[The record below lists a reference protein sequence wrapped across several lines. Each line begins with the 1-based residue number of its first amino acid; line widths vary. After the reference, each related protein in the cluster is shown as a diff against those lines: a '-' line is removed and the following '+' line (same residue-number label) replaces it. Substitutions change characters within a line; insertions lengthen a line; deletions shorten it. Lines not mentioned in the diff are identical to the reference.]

1 MARIINLSE
10 FNNYR
15 KTLSE
20 IKIDEDVLSFE
31 NKEGDLVVMRP
42 SEAKEVIRE
51 FFINELD
58 LYLDDIVV
66 NYKMKAN
73 TDVTLKLE
81 TFENRLNG
89 FIEDKF
95 NQISEKV
102 IERVI
107 TRLVEVEVN
116 KRVDEKLKKIKDK
129 L

>member
-1 MARIINLSE
+1 MGKIINLSE

-15 KTLSE
+15 KSLSE
-20 IKIDEDVLSFE
+20 IKIDEDVLSFQ

-102 IERVI
+102 IESVI
-107 TRLVEVEVN
+107 TRLVAEEVN
-116 KRVDEKLKKIKDK
+116 KRVDEKLKKIKDR

>member
-1 MARIINLSE
+1 MGKIINIQD

-15 KTLSE
+15 KHLSDV
-20 IKIDEDVLSFE
+20 KVDEDVLSFE

-58 LYLDDIVV
+58 LYLDDVV
-66 NYKMKAN
+66 INYKMKAT
-73 TDVTLKLE
+73 TDMSSKLE
-81 TFENRLNG
+81 TFQYRLEV
-89 FIEDKF
+89 FLDDKF
-95 NQISEKV
+95 NQITEKV
-102 IERVI
+102 MERVI
-107 TRLVEVEVN
+107 TRLVEEEVN

>member
-1 MARIINLSE
+1 MGKIINLSE

-15 KTLSE
+15 KSLSE

-42 SEAKEVIRE
+42 SEAKDVIRE
-51 FFINELD
+51 FFVHELD
-58 LYLDDIVV
+58 LYLDDIVI
-66 NYKMKAN
+66 NYKMKAT

-81 TFENRLNG
+81 IFENRLNG

-107 TRLVEVEVN
+107 TRLVEEEVN
-116 KRVDEKLKKIKDK
+116 KRVDEKLKKIKDR

>member
-1 MARIINLSE
+1 MGKIINLSE

-15 KTLSE
+15 KSLSE

-42 SEAKEVIRE
+42 SEAKDVIRE
-51 FFINELD
+51 FFVHELD
-58 LYLDDIVV
+58 LYLDDIVI

-81 TFENRLNG
+81 IFENRLNG

-116 KRVDEKLKKIKDK
+116 KRVDEKLKKIKDR

>member
-1 MARIINLSE
+1 MGKIINLSE

-15 KTLSE
+15 KSLSE

-31 NKEGDLVVMRP
+31 NKEGELVVMRP

-58 LYLDDIVV
+58 LYLDEIVV

-116 KRVDEKLKKIKDK
+116 KRVDEKLKKK
-129 L
+129 

>member
-58 LYLDDIVV
+58 LYLDEIVV

-116 KRVDEKLKKIKDK
+116 KRVDEKLKKK
-129 L
+129 

>member
-58 LYLDDIVV
+58 LYLNDIVV

-116 KRVDEKLKKIKDK
+116 KRVDEKLKKNKR
-129 L
+129 

>member
-58 LYLDDIVV
+58 LYLNDIVV

-116 KRVDEKLKKIKDK
+116 KRVDEKLKKK
-129 L
+129 

>member
-1 MARIINLSE
+1 MGKIINLSE

-31 NKEGDLVVMRP
+31 NKEGELVVMRP
-42 SEAKEVIRE
+42 SEAKDVIRE

-58 LYLDDIVV
+58 LYLDEIVV

-116 KRVDEKLKKIKDK
+116 KRVDEKLKKNKR
-129 L
+129 

>member
-1 MARIINLSE
+1 MGKIINLSE

-15 KTLSE
+15 KSLNE

-58 LYLDDIVV
+58 LYLDEIVV

-116 KRVDEKLKKIKDK
+116 KRVDEKLKKNKR
-129 L
+129 

>member
-1 MARIINLSE
+1 MGKIINLSE

-15 KTLSE
+15 KSLSE

-42 SEAKEVIRE
+42 SEAKDVIRE
-51 FFINELD
+51 FFVHELD
-58 LYLDDIVV
+58 LYLDDIVI

-73 TDVTLKLE
+73 TDITLKLE
-81 TFENRLNG
+81 IFENRLNG

-95 NQISEKV
+95 NQITEKV
-102 IERVI
+102 MERII

-116 KRVDEKLKKIKDK
+116 KRVDEKLKKIKDR